1 MYLLKSYIQCFVI
14 VELTVVSLPKMYAEK
29 ITKHIAILL
38 GSTAHIEFYV
48 QWIMFLLNSYQ
59 PHQTIILTLYKNLSK
74 KYTDL
79 SKV

>member
-1 MYLLKSYIQCFVI
+1 MSYIQYFVI

-38 GSTAHIEFYV
+38 GSTPHIEFYV
-48 QWIMFLLNSYQ
+48 QWVMHLLNSYQ
-59 PHQTIILTLYKNLSK
+59 PHQTIILTLYKNISK